1 MRNSWRWWLAMSFV
15 AVVGWTVLQT
25 GAIAPKT
32 MQAAAKADSD
42 EDEEADDKSKD
53 KYQTELK
60 TPLVGDYTN
69 FAGLE
74 PTPLEGVGLVVG
86 LAGTGGDPAPSQ
98 YRTAMMEEMKRR
110 GVKNPNAL
118 LQSPDTALVVV
129 RAYLPPLLK
138 KGEALDVEVVAPES
152 SEITS
157 LAGGWLLETYLTEQA
172 FVPGR
177 GMLKGHNYA
186 KAEGPVLVAG
196 VGTGGSSRTVDKTNA
211 ALFQRGRILGGATV
225 LRERELVLQLR
236 HEFRSVRNSARIA
249 TAIGQRFHHFDE
261 HGIKKPMAEAKTDQK
276 LILDVH
282 PRYKNNYPRYL
293 QVIRNIAFRETQIA
307 QRVRMQKLHDEL
319 LTPETSDRAA
329 LQLEAIGKDAIPLL
343 KVGLKSPLIEVR
355 FHSAIA
361 LAYLEDPDGLK
372 TLAEA
377 ARDERAFR
385 VFALAAMSTVDEAES
400 HLLLRDLMNEN
411 SAETRYGSF
420 RSLWTLDKRDPFIGG
435 ERMSQPESEKTEL
448 TKHEKRATWM
458 LHVLQTKG
466 EPMVHTTFRTRP
478 EIVLFGADQKL
489 VPPLILS
496 AGRNVMI
503 TAQAGDTKASLVRFE
518 PNKPDERRE
527 ISLSVAEVIRACDE
541 LGTTYPDVVSMLMQA
556 SDQKNLEGRLESDA
570 LPQSG
575 RVYLR
580 PAQNS
585 KPASKTKVGREH
597 LSPNIYPRAEEESQF
612 KGGDG
617 LEAKALGSP
626 TEAMANITEAKE
638 KPSKNKDKET
648 PAPEPEKEEKKSFWN
663 FWSRSKK

>member
-1 MRNSWRWWLAMSFV
+1 MRDSWRWWLAMSLV
-15 AVVGWTVLQT
+15 AIVGWTVFQT
-25 GAIAPKT
+25 GTVVPTAI
-32 MQAAAKADSD
+32 QAAVEPDG
-42 EDEEADDKSKD
+42 DEEESEDKSKE

-86 LAGTGGDPAPSQ
+86 LAGTGGDPAPSL

-110 GVKNPNAL
+110 GIKNPNL
-118 LQSPDTALVVV
+118 LLSSPDTALVVV

-138 KGEALDVEVVAPES
+138 KGETLDVEVIAPES
-152 SEITS
+152 AEITS

-196 VGTGGSSRTVDKTNA
+196 IGSSDKSTDKNNA

-225 LRERELVLQLR
+225 LKERELVMQLR

-249 TAIGQRFHHFDE
+249 AAIGQRFHDFDE

-282 PRYKNNYPRYL
+282 PRYKDNYPRYL
-293 QVIRNIAFRETQIA
+293 QVIRSIAFRETPVA

-343 KVGLKSPLIEVR
+343 KVGLKSSLLEVR

-361 LAYLEDPDGLK
+361 LAYMEDAAGLK
-372 TLAEA
+372 TLQEA

-385 VFALAAMSTVDEAES
+385 VFALAGMSTVDEAES
-400 HLLLRDLMNEN
+400 HLLLRELMNEN
-411 SAETRYGSF
+411 SAETRYGAF
-420 RSLWTLDKRDPFIGG
+420 RSLWTLDKKDPFIHG
-435 ERMSQPESEKTEL
+435 ERMSRPESDKTEL

-458 LHVLQTKG
+458 LHVLHTEG

-489 VPPLILS
+489 VTPLVLS

-503 TAQAGDTKASLVRFE
+503 TAKAGDNSVSVVRFQ
-518 PNKPDERRE
+518 PNKQDERRE
-527 ISLSVAEVIRACDE
+527 VSLKVADVIRACDE
-541 LGTTYPDVVSMLMQA
+541 LGTTYPDIVSMLMQA
-556 SDQKNLEGRLESDA
+556 WDQKNLEGRLESDA

-575 RVYLR
+575 RIYAR

-585 KPASKTKVGREH
+585 KPGTKTKIGREH

-612 KGGDG
+612 KGSDG
-617 LEAKALGSP
+617 MQAKAVDSP
-626 TEAMANITEAKE
+626 TDGMANITEQGESKD
-638 KPSKNKDKET
+638 PSDSAKNKPKSKDDKDEKT
-648 PAPEPEKEEKKSFWN
+648 PFWN

>member
-1 MRNSWRWWLAMSFV
+1 MRNSWRWWLALSLVALLGWMSTPSGSV
-15 AVVGWTVLQT
+15 MTPILH
-25 GAIAPKT
+25 
-32 MQAAAKADSD
+32 AAAEPGSD
-42 EDEEADDKSKD
+42 DFEDDAPSKD

-98 YRTAMMEEMKRR
+98 YRTAMLEEMKRR
-110 GVKNPNAL
+110 GVRNPNQIL
-118 LQSPDTALVVV
+118 ESPDTALVIV

-138 KGEALDVEVVAPES
+138 KGEPLDVEVIAPDSAEV
-152 SEITS
+152 TS
-157 LAGGWLLETYLTEQA
+157 LAGGWLLETSLTEQA

-186 KAEGPVLVAG
+186 KAEGPILVAG
-196 VGTGGSSRTVDKTNA
+196 IGMGGTGKSVDQSNA

-225 LRERELVLQLR
+225 LKERELVIQLR
-236 HEFRSVRNSARIA
+236 HEFRSVRNASRIA
-249 TAIGQRFHHFDE
+249 TVIGQRFHHFDE

-276 LILDVH
+276 LVLDVH
-282 PRYKNNYPRYL
+282 PRYRDNYPRYL
-293 QVIRNIAFRETQIA
+293 QVIRNIAFREKPVA

-343 KVGLKSPLIEVR
+343 KVGLKSALLEVR
-355 FHSAIA
+355 FHSATA
-361 LAYLEDPDGLK
+361 LAYLEDAEGLK

-385 VFALAAMSTVDEAES
+385 VFALAAMSTVDDSES
-400 HLLLRDLMNEN
+400 HLLLRELMSEN
-411 SAETRYGSF
+411 SAETRYGAF

-435 ERMSQPESEKTEL
+435 ERMSRPESEQTEL
-448 TKHEKRATWM
+448 SRHEKRATWM
-458 LHVLQTKG
+458 LHVLHTQG

-478 EIVLFGADQKL
+478 EIVLFGAEQKM
-489 VPPLILS
+489 VPPLVLS

-503 TAQAGDTKASLVRFE
+503 TAQAGDTKASVVRFQ

-527 ISLSVAEVIRACDE
+527 IPLKVADLIRACDE

-556 SDQKNLEGRLESDA
+556 SDQKNLEARLESDA

-585 KPASKTKVGREH
+585 KPGTKAKIGREH
-597 LSPNIYPRAEEESQF
+597 LSPNIYPRTEAESQF

-617 LEAKALGSP
+617 LEAQAVGSP
-626 TEAMANITEAKE
+626 TDAMANIREEDESSESKE
-638 KPSKNKDKET
+638 Q
-648 PAPEPEKEEKKSFWN
+648 KKSFWN

>member
-1 MRNSWRWWLAMSFV
+1 MRNSWRWWLTLSL
-15 AVVGWTVLQT
+15 VVVTAWTTLPARMVVPQM
-25 GAIAPKT
+25 I
-32 MQAAAKADSD
+32 AAAVDED
-42 EDEEADDKSKD
+42 EDEEDAPKE
-53 KYQTELK
+53 KYATELK

-86 LAGTGGDPAPSQ
+86 LPGTGGDPAPSL

-138 KGEALDVEVVAPES
+138 KGETLDVQVIAPDS

-196 VGTGGSSRTVDKTNA
+196 IGMSTSSKSADQANA
-211 ALFQRGRILGGATV
+211 ALLQRGRILGGASV
-225 LRERELVLQLR
+225 LRERELVMQMR

-249 TAIGQRFHHFDE
+249 AAIGQRFHDFDE

-276 LILDVH
+276 LVLDVH
-282 PRYKNNYPRYL
+282 PRYKDNYPRYL
-293 QVIRNIAFRETQIA
+293 QVIRNIAFRETQVA

-329 LQLEAIGKDAIPLL
+329 LQLEAIGRDAIPLL
-343 KVGLKSPLIEVR
+343 KVGLKSPLLEVR
-355 FHSAIA
+355 FHSAMA
-361 LAYLEDPDGLK
+361 LAYLEDPEGLK

-377 ARDERAFR
+377 AREERAFR

-400 HLLLRDLMNEN
+400 HLLLRELMNEN
-411 SAETRYGSF
+411 SAEMRYGAF
-420 RSLWTLDKRDPFIGG
+420 RALWTLDKKDPFILG
-435 ERMSQPESEKTEL
+435 ERMSRPESDKTEL

-458 LHVLQTKG
+458 LHVLHTQG

-478 EIVLFGADQKL
+478 EVVLFGAEQKL
-489 VPPLILS
+489 VPPLVLS

-503 TAQAGDTKASLVRFE
+503 TAQTGDTTAAVVRFQ
-518 PNKPDERRE
+518 PNKQDERRE
-527 ISLSVAEVIRACDE
+527 VSLKVADVIRACDE

-556 SDQKNLEGRLESDA
+556 SEQKNLDGRLESDA

-575 RVYLR
+575 RVYAR
-580 PAQNS
+580 PSQNAKPGS
-585 KPASKTKVGREH
+585 KAKVGREH
-597 LSPNIYPRAEEESQF
+597 LAPNIFPRTEEESQF

-617 LEAKALGSP
+617 LQAKAVGSP
-626 TEAMANITEAKE
+626 TDGMANISEGSGSKE
-638 KPSKNKDKET
+638 KSSEPVSKEKSKD
-648 PAPEPEKEEKKSFWN
+648 EKPPFWN